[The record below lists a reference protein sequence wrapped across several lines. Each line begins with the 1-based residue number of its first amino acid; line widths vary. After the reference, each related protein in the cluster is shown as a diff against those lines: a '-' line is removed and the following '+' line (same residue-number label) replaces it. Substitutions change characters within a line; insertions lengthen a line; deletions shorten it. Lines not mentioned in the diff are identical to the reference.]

1 MVRCNLPIGKYCFL
15 LIQECMHDDA
25 VTGRCEFLLFKYF
38 ALKNEY
44 ISLYLYISW
53 GFKRKQLY
61 IYEITD
67 VTRNIQAGD
76 VTHYRR
82 YVFSM

>member
-1 MVRCNLPIGKYCFL
+1 
-15 LIQECMHDDA
+15 MHDDA

-61 IYEITD
+61 IYMRSRMLQGTFKQETSHIIDDTFSAC
-67 VTRNIQAGD
+67 NICKG
-76 VTHYRR
+76 RI
-82 YVFSM
+82 F